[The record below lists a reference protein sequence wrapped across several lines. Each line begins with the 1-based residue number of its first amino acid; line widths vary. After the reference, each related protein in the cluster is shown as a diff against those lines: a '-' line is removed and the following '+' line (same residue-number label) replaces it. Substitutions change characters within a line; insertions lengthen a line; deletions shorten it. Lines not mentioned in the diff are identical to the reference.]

1 MVLVA
6 FEMIEEDM
14 AKYLAEM
21 DIYDREIMVLDHK
34 IRRIFNIMGDDNE
47 MPIL

>member
-14 AKYLAEM
+14 ARYLAEM
-21 DIYDREIMVLDHK
+21 DPIERELMVLDHK
-34 IRRIFNIMGDDNE
+34 IIAIFGRLE
-47 MPIL
+47 TETGGVR